1 MLHPVVA
8 SSILPPFAG
17 SQGRVPEL
25 RSSAIAA
32 TPQAAAGGVGDI
44 HPRRDGAPEAVGQL
58 FALAEAKQID
68 EAIDYAAR
76 VHRATVGEFVAAP
89 SPIGAAGLPWV
100 ELAIEF
106 FVPPESVAALATDVD
121 RALTRRSMEYA
132 AARRSDQVGPV
143 RVAVVPP
150 ATFHQWRVAWRIAPA
165 DTRAGRWSADRAVLE
180 SVLHQARTGWR
191 EA

>member
-1 MLHPVVA
+1 MRNSA
-8 SSILPPFAG
+8 S
-17 SQGRVPEL
+17 
-25 RSSAIAA
+25 AA
-32 TPQAAAGGVGDI
+32 TPQAAAEVVGVAG
-44 HPRRDGAPEAVGQL
+44 PRRDTAPEAVGQL
-58 FALAEAKQID
+58 FALTDPRQID

-89 SPIGAAGLPWV
+89 SPVGAAGLPWV

-106 FVPPESVAALATDVD
+106 FVPPESVAALATEVD

-191 EA
+191 EV